1 VAVGDGREGTGNGEG
16 RRPMFLKRLKVR
28 NFKSF
33 AGATEI
39 PFQPGFTGVA
49 GPNGMGKS
57 NISDAILFVLGP
69 TSSKALRAER
79 LTHLFFN
86 GGSSKKP
93 ATECEVSLVF
103 DNSDK
108 LLPSEA
114 AEVEVTRYVK
124 LAPSDPDGYYSY
136 FYVNGKRTTQTEIDA
151 LLSHARLSGD
161 GYNLVQQGDVN
172 KIVTMGPVPRR
183 GLLERLAGISQYD
196 EELERA
202 ATKRT
207 DLDQN
212 LSRIQTLLGEIK
224 GRLSSLEGQRLQAI
238 QYKQLQDD
246 KRRSEARLARAGHR
260 MAEQELAT
268 CRKQV
273 ATVRE
278 ELARLDSTRGE
289 LSARGEELARA
300 IDQIDREVAE
310 AGGAAA
316 VKFKAELDEKR
327 MAYARLDQS
336 LSHLRET
343 LEEIS
348 GQTDDLARA
357 VRADE
362 EQRSR
367 LDRQQSTLS
376 DQVAAL
382 EQQAEENTAGIRAAT
397 GTGGKS
403 GEKLASARKHQ
414 LELERQ
420 HDAKQKGWQQ
430 AVQEREA
437 ANAARE
443 AAERTVAQAED
454 DLRERGVEVKDLEL
468 RMKESGPSKGSGGTS
483 TGDLQKELFSLRNQ
497 EKSLIAESERLA
509 REVGELN
516 RRYLTLDARLK
527 ARTEAGARPNQLAAV
542 DFLLSQRN
550 LGKLPGIRGTVEEL
564 AEFEPK
570 VKTALQVAGGS
581 RFQALVVETDQVAEE
596 CIKLLREEK
605 RGRATFLPL
614 NKMLP
619 GRPHGKALVAAKAS
633 GASGFAID
641 LVRFDESYRAAFWY
655 VFGETVVMNDLASAR
670 AEMGGV
676 RLVTLNGDLIE
687 ATGAISGGYL
697 DPSAQGRGADSAVE
711 LKRLGDELREKSAA
725 ESAARVTLGKT
736 VERIRSV
743 SEELATRSI
752 QDQSQQSTRQ
762 ILEKDLAAA
771 RARLKAAQERI
782 ATATADQKSAET
794 EFATA
799 GEAVDRLAGEIATLK
814 ASIAKAQE
822 EYLGQLPE
830 SLGAKLRAL
839 QEAAQKTTEERVRVH
854 GELESTRASLAALVT
869 GLEARRTELA
879 NATAAVAAK
888 KKEITQTEKAVLAA
902 KEALD
907 ALKSVESRQT
917 EAQKAQAARK
927 KKLEDERLDLTRRL
941 AEAQA
946 NLETRRS
953 LLTQE
958 KTRLAV
964 AEAKFHE
971 LEEALR
977 QFPQPEPDEK
987 AIPVEELKRRIATLE
1002 QQLATLGDVNLRAVE
1017 EYDAEK
1023 TRLDEFAAEVQRL
1036 TSERTELVGL
1046 VAEIETKKREK
1057 IHEVVGQVNG
1067 NFREIYGEL
1076 SAGGEG
1082 EIALENPD
1090 DPLAGGLLIKAR
1102 PVGKTVARLE
1112 QLSGGEKSL
1121 ASLAFIFSLQRYDPS
1136 PLYVFDEVDMSLD
1149 GLNAEYVGRMLRHN
1163 AERAQFIVISLRKVT
1178 LKFAG
1183 HLYGVTM
1190 HGDGC
1195 SRVVGIHL
1203 DDIHDVESR
1212 EGARA
1217 PEEAPPPVE
1226 AR

>member
-1 VAVGDGREGTGNGEG
+1 
-16 RRPMFLKRLKVR
+16 MYLKRLKVR

-86 GGSSKKP
+86 GGSSKKA

-108 LLPSEA
+108 LLPVDTP
-114 AEVEVTRYVK
+114 EVEVTRYVK

-136 FYVNGKRTTQTEIDA
+136 FYVNGKRTTQTEIDS
-151 LLSHARLSGD
+151 LLAHGRLSGD

-196 EELERA
+196 DELERA

-207 DLDQN
+207 DLEQN
-212 LSRIQTLLGEIK
+212 LTRIHTLLGEIK
-224 GRLSSLEGQRLQAI
+224 GHLGGLENQRLQAI

-246 KRRSEARLARAGHR
+246 KRRNEARLARAGHR
-260 MAEQELAT
+260 MAEHELAT

-273 ATVRE
+273 DAVRKE
-278 ELARLDSTRGE
+278 IERLEAARTELTAREAE
-289 LSARGEELARA
+289 LSTGVEAV
-300 IDQIDREVAE
+300 DREIAE

-316 VKFKAELDEKR
+316 VKFKEELDAKR

-336 LSHLRET
+336 LAHLNEE
-343 LEEIS
+343 LEAL
-348 GQTDDLARA
+348 GQQ
-357 VRADE
+357 ADE
-362 EQRSR
+362 IEKSLAADEAQRAS
-367 LDRQQSTLS
+367 LDRNQSTLAERL
-376 DQVAAL
+376 AAL
-382 EQQAEENTAGIRAAT
+382 EKAAEEHTAGIRSAT
-397 GTGGKS
+397 GPSGKS
-403 GEKLASARKHQ
+403 GEKLSTARKQQ
-414 LELERQ
+414 LELQRQ
-420 HDAKQKGWQQ
+420 HDAQQKAWQQ
-430 AVQEREA
+430 AVQDRETSHA
-437 ANAARE
+437 SQE
-443 AAERTVAQAED
+443 SAERTLAQAED
-454 DLRERGVEVKDLEL
+454 DLRERQVEVRDLEM
-468 RMKESGPSKGSGGTS
+468 RIKETGSTKGSGGS
-483 TGDLQKELFSLRNQ
+483 ATGDLQKELFSLKNQ
-497 EKSLIAESERLA
+497 EKSLTAEAERLV
-509 REVGELN
+509 REVSELN
-516 RRYLTLDARLK
+516 RRYLGLDARLK
-527 ARTEAGARPNQLAAV
+527 ARTESGARPNQLAAV

-550 LGKLPGIRGTVEEL
+550 LGKLNGIRGTVEEL
-564 AEFEPK
+564 AEFDPK
-570 VKTALQVAGGS
+570 LKTALQVAGGN

-614 NKMLP
+614 NRMLP
-619 GRPHGKALVAAKAS
+619 GRPHGKSLIAAKSS
-633 GASGFAID
+633 GATGFALD
-641 LVRFDESYRAAFWY
+641 LVKFDENYRSAFWY
-655 VFGETVVMNDLASAR
+655 VFGETVVMNDLAAAR
-670 AEMGGV
+670 SEMGGV
-676 RLVTLNGDLIE
+676 RLVTLQGDLIE

-697 DPSAQGRGADSAVE
+697 DPSSSGRGADSAVE
-711 LKRLGDELREKSAA
+711 LKRLGEELREKSAA
-725 ESAARVTLGKT
+725 ESAARESLTKVG
-736 VERIRSV
+736 ERIRTV

-752 QDQSQQSTRQ
+752 RDQSQQSTRQ
-762 ILEKDLAAA
+762 ILEKDLTAAKA
-771 RARLKAAQERI
+771 RLKSAEELIQSTTAEAKKAEAAFAKAEQSVGQLTEEIARLKAAI
-782 ATATADQKSAET
+782 S
-794 EFATA
+794 
-799 GEAVDRLAGEIATLK
+799 
-814 ASIAKAQE
+814 KAQE

-830 SLGAKLRAL
+830 ALGAKLRTL
-839 QEAAQKTTEERVRVH
+839 QEAAQKTSEERVTVN
-854 GELESTRASLAALVT
+854 GELESARASLAALVA
-869 GLEARRTELA
+869 GLEGRQKELA
-879 NATAAVAAK
+879 DSRASIASK
-888 KKEITQTEKAVLAA
+888 KKEIAKTEKAVHEA

-907 ALKSVESRQT
+907 ALKSVESKQSET
-917 EAQKAQAARK
+917 QKASAEK
-927 KKLEDERLDLTRRL
+927 KRKLEEQRLDVSRKLG
-941 AEAQA
+941 EAQA

-958 KTRLAV
+958 ETRLAV
-964 AEAKFHE
+964 AESKFHD
-971 LEEALR
+971 LEEALK
-977 QFPQPEPDEK
+977 QFPEPEADEQPMTID
-987 AIPVEELKRRIATLE
+987 ELKRKVTAVE
-1002 QQLATLGDVNLRAVE
+1002 QQLASMGDVNLRAVE
-1017 EYDAEK
+1017 EYDSEK
-1023 TRLDEFAAEVQRL
+1023 GRLDEFSGESERL
-1036 TSERTELVGL
+1036 TAEKDELVAL
-1046 VAEIETKKREK
+1046 VGEIETKKREK
-1057 IHEVVGQVNG
+1057 ISEVVIQMNG
-1067 NFREIYGEL
+1067 HYREIYGEL

-1082 EIALENPD
+1082 EIILENPK
-1090 DPLAGGLLIKAR
+1090 DPLAGGLLIRAR

-1121 ASLAFIFSLQRYDPS
+1121 ASLAFIFALQRYDPS

-1178 LKFAG
+1178 LKFAS

-1212 EGARA
+1212 EGARE
-1217 PEEAPPPVE
+1217 PEDVPKALE

>member
-1 VAVGDGREGTGNGEG
+1 
-16 RRPMFLKRLKVR
+16 MYLKRLKVR

-33 AGATEI
+33 AGATEL

-86 GGSSKKP
+86 GGSSKKA

-108 LLPSEA
+108 LLPCDS

-151 LLSHARLSGD
+151 LLSHGRLSGD

-183 GLLERLAGISQYD
+183 ALLERLAGISQYD
-196 EELERA
+196 DELERA
-202 ATKRT
+202 ETKRV

-212 LSRIQTLLGEIK
+212 LERIQTLLGDIK
-224 GRLSSLEGQRLQAI
+224 GRLASLEGQRLQAI

-246 KRRSEARLARAGHR
+246 QRRSQARLARAGHR

-268 CRKQV
+268 CRRQV
-273 ATVRE
+273 ETVRE
-278 ELARLDSTRGE
+278 EITRLDAARTE
-289 LSARGEELARA
+289 LSARQDELARS
-300 IDQIDREVAE
+300 IDQVDREIAE

-316 VKFKAELDEKR
+316 VKFKQELDEKR

-336 LSHLRET
+336 LAHLREGLETLDTQTDELDTAVKADETQRQT
-343 LEEIS
+343 LEKQES
-348 GQTDDLARA
+348 ALAGELAKLAER
-357 VRADE
+357 
-362 EQRSR
+362 
-367 LDRQQSTLS
+367 
-376 DQVAAL
+376 
-382 EQQAEENTAGIRAAT
+382 AEEDARGIQAAT
-397 GTGGKS
+397 GTPGKP
-403 GEKLASARKHQ
+403 GEKIAGARKQQ
-414 LELERQ
+414 LEFERQ
-420 HDAKQKGWQQ
+420 HDAKQKAWQQ
-430 AVQEREA
+430 AVQERESS
-437 ANAARE
+437 NAARE
-443 AAERTVAQAED
+443 AAERSQAQAED
-454 DLRERGVEVKDLEL
+454 DLREREVEVKDLEL
-468 RMKESGPSKGSGGTS
+468 RIKETGPAKGSGGAS
-483 TGDLQKELFSLRNQ
+483 TGDLQKELFSLKNQ
-497 EKSLIAESERLA
+497 EKSLTAEAERLA
-509 REVGELN
+509 REVGEIN

-527 ARTEAGARPNQLAAV
+527 ARTESGARPNQLAAV

-550 LGKLPGIRGTVEEL
+550 LGKVPGIRGTVEEL
-564 AEFEPK
+564 ADFDPK
-570 VKTALQVAGGS
+570 LKTALQVAGGN

-596 CIKLLREEK
+596 CIRLLREEK

-619 GRPHGKALVAAKAS
+619 GRPHGKSLLVSKAA
-633 GASGFAID
+633 GATGFAID
-641 LVRFDESYRAAFWY
+641 LVKFDESFRPAFWY
-655 VFGETVVMNDLASAR
+655 VFGETVVMDDLAHAR
-670 AEMGGV
+670 SQMGGV
-676 RLVTLNGDLIE
+676 RLVTLTGDLIE

-711 LKRLGDELREKSAA
+711 LKRLGEELREKSAA
-725 ESAARVTLGKT
+725 ETAARTSLAKAS
-736 VERIRSV
+736 ERIRVV
-743 SEELATRSI
+743 SEELSTRSI
-752 QDQSQQSTRQ
+752 QDESHQSSRQ
-762 ILEKDLAAA
+762 LLGKELAAA
-771 RARLKAAQERI
+771 EGRLQAARHRI
-782 ATATADQKSAET
+782 DEASADQKKAESQFDRAEET
-794 EFATA
+794 VRRL
-799 GEAVDRLAGEIATLK
+799 GEEIAALK

-822 EYLGQLPE
+822 QYLGQLPE
-830 SLGAKLRAL
+830 ALGAKLRSL
-839 QEAAQKTTEERVRVH
+839 QEASQKTSEERVKVN
-854 GELESTRASLAALVT
+854 GGLESVRASLAALVANLD
-869 GLEARRTELA
+869 GRKKEFAEAQTSL
-879 NATAAVAAK
+879 TTK
-888 KKEITQTEKAVLAA
+888 KKEIAQTEKSVHAA

-907 ALKSVESRQT
+907 ALKSVETKQS
-917 EAQKAQAARK
+917 ESQKAQGEK
-927 KKLEDERLDLTRRL
+927 KRGFEEERLTVTRKL
-941 AEAQA
+941 GEAQA

-953 LLTQE
+953 MLTQE
-958 KTRLAV
+958 ETRLAV
-964 AEAKFHE
+964 AESKFRE
-971 LEEALR
+971 LEEALK
-977 QFPQPEPDEK
+977 QFPEPEPDEK
-987 AIPVEELKRRIATLE
+987 PMSVEDLKRKISTLE
-1002 QQLATLGDVNLRAVE
+1002 QQLAALGDVNLRAVE
-1017 EYDAEK
+1017 EYDSEK
-1023 TRLDEFAAEVQRL
+1023 GRLDEFGAESERL
-1036 TSERTELVGL
+1036 TAEKTELVGL
-1046 VAEIETKKREK
+1046 VHEIEKKKREK
-1057 IHEVVGQVNG
+1057 INEVVVQVNV

-1082 EIALENPD
+1082 EIALENPA
-1090 DPLAGGLLIKAR
+1090 DPLAGGLLIRAR

-1178 LKFAG
+1178 LKFAS

-1195 SRVVGIHL
+1195 SRVIGIRL

-1217 PEEAPPPVE
+1217 PETAPPALE